1 MEVFMSDTKNID
13 DIRRASLDRVDRTE
27 KHYRAAFFGA
37 AILEVFFLVGFLML
51 ADFKSNRMHLLLFL
65 ATIAI
70 YSIVALGLVALGALA
85 NRNALRILKA
95 LESLE
100 NRIASSR

>member
-1 MEVFMSDTKNID
+1 MSEANNID
-13 DIRRASLDRVDRTE
+13 NVRRATLDRVDRTE
-27 KHYRAAFFGA
+27 RHYKTAFIGA
-37 AILEVFFLVGFLML
+37 AILEILFLAGFLLL
-51 ADFKSNRMHLLLFL
+51 ADFKSNRVHLLLFL

-95 LESLE
+95 IESLE
-100 NRIASSR
+100 GRITASR

>member
-1 MEVFMSDTKNID
+1 MSEAKNID
-13 DIRRASLDRVDRTE
+13 EIRRASLDRIDRTE
-27 KHYRAAFFGA
+27 KHYKAAFFGA
-37 AILEVFFLVGFLML
+37 AILELFFLAGFLML

-70 YSIVALGLVALGALA
+70 YSIVMLGLVALGSLA

-100 NRIASSR
+100 SRIASNR